1 MKPLHQQLAEKL
13 RQIAADE
20 ALIAEDQ
27 HLHATHKAKAC
38 LPGLR
43 RELATLQT
51 DIELGEAAHT
61 QLQHALT
68 NLRTMTAHGRE
79 LSLAITHAEDALHR
93 TRLHLGVPVNRES
106 PPAAADLPVV
116 PPARPA

>member
-1 MKPLHQQLAEKL
+1 MKSLHQQLADKL

-20 ALIAEDQ
+20 AVVAADD
-27 HLHATHKAKAC
+27 HLVATHRAKER
-38 LPGLR
+38 LPR
-43 RELATLQT
+43 MRDELATLRT

-68 NLRTMTAHGRE
+68 NLRTISAGGRE

-93 TRLHLGVPVNRES
+93 TRLHLGDAS
-106 PPAAADLPVV
+106 AA
-116 PPARPA
+116 